1 LTGGFPSGPATWF
14 IETTTP
20 GDGHFHAVVRTIA
33 SARTAFQQADILETV
48 GFGKLLVLDGRM
60 QSSEGDEFIYHD
72 ALVHPGMLATKELPR
87 TALVVGGGE
96 GATLREVLAY
106 PSIQRAVMVDIDGE
120 LVELCR
126 RHLPE
131 HHQGAFD
138 DPRTELR
145 HEDARAFLEQTPE
158 RFDFISLDLTE
169 PMEAGPACRLFSRE
183 LYELVRDRLTPGGTM
198 TMQAGMT
205 KVGELAFFTAM
216 CRTVGSAFPVV
227 APYQAF
233 ISCFGV
239 PWGFLVATK
248 GVDPRRISPAEVDD
262 AIAKRLKK
270 PLRYWDGVTHQ
281 HSFALPRFI
290 RDAVAVETRVV
301 TDAAPLIVT

>member
-1 LTGGFPSGPATWF
+1 LTAGPPSGPATWF

-33 SARTAFQQADILETV
+33 SVQTAFQRADILETV

-60 QSSEGDEFIYHD
+60 QSSQGDEFIYHD
-72 ALVHPGMLATKELPR
+72 ALVHPGMLATADLPR

-96 GATLREVLAY
+96 GATLREALAY
-106 PSIQRAVMVDIDGE
+106 PSVERAVMVDIDGE

-145 HEDARAFLEQTPE
+145 HEDARAFLENTRE

-183 LYELVRDRLTPGGTM
+183 FYRLVHDRLTPGGTM

-205 KVGELAFFTAM
+205 KVAELGFFTAM
-216 CRTVGSAFPVV
+216 CRTVSAAFTVV

-248 GVDPRRISPAEVDD
+248 GVDPRTTSPAAVDA
-262 AIAKRLKK
+262 AIAQRLRT
-270 PLRYWDGVTHQ
+270 PRRYWDGITHQ

-290 RDAVAVETRVV
+290 RDAVAAETRVV
-301 TDAAPLIVT
+301 TDAEPLIVS